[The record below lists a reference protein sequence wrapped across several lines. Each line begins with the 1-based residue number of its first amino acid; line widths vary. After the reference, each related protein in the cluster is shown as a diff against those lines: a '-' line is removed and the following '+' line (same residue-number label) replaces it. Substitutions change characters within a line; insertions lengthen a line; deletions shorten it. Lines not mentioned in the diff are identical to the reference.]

1 MLALPAN
8 SVLGLW
14 QQQIRLCRSL
24 LCCMIA
30 LALRTVAEGLESICW
45 ASGPLVLC
53 EQQGVSS
60 NRVPGP
66 NLVLT

>member
-1 MLALPAN
+1 
-8 SVLGLW
+8 
-14 QQQIRLCRSL
+14 
-24 LCCMIA
+24 MIV

-66 NLVLT
+66 NLVLM